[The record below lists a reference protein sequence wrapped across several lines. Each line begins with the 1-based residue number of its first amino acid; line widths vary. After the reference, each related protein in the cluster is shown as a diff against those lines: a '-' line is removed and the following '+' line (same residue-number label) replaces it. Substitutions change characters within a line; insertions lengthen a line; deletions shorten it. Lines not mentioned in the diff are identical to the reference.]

1 MNLLLELFYI
11 FARIGLFTFGGGY
24 AMIAIIEDIC
34 VERKKWVTH
43 EEMMNMTVIAESTP
57 GPIAINCATYVGYKL
72 AGFVGATVATFG
84 MVLPSFIVIFAISK
98 FLDNFLEIQVIA
110 NAFQGIKIAVGIL
123 IFDAAITMIKKMK
136 KKILPRTIMISAFL
150 VMMLAN
156 IFSWTV
162 SSIHLVNLAT
172 YIGSAKAGFAGAA
185 AATFAVVLPAFLII
199 ILITAL
205 LKNVINNPYMQAVLM
220 GLKPCVTGIILA
232 TGCYMLF
239 HNCVKEGISIAV
251 SGKAVILTVILFG
264 IKYGYQ
270 HLKKKKMLPIVL
282 IAISAVTG
290 IFIYGI

>member
-156 IFSWTV
+156 IFSWNF
-162 SSIHLVNLAT
+162 SSINLML
-172 YIGSAKAGFAGAA
+172 IAGVLNLII
-185 AATFAVVLPAFLII
+185 FAVQ
-199 ILITAL
+199 TAPDW
-205 LKNVINNPYMQAVLM
+205 KGGAE
-220 GLKPCVTGIILA
+220 K
-232 TGCYMLF
+232 
-239 HNCVKEGISIAV
+239 
-251 SGKAVILTVILFG
+251 
-264 IKYGYQ
+264 
-270 HLKKKKMLPIVL
+270 
-282 IAISAVTG
+282 
-290 IFIYGI
+290 